1 MKKTYK
7 LSIEDIENLKNDLLN
22 YKNNIINR
30 LPKFIDELTKAGFEV
45 IEEKMAEA
53 HVTYDEK
60 GVKSGA
66 DTSHTKYVN
75 LKYTKTSV
83 TATLVVEGKELLF
96 IEFGAGVRYNKNLG
110 SSPHDKGKE
119 FGFLIGSY
127 GKGYGARQAWG
138 YYDES
143 GNLII
148 TRGVKAT
155 MPVYSVVDKTQK
167 TYIEIARKVFG
178 NVDK

>member
-1 MKKTYK
+1 MEKTYK

-22 YKNNIINR
+22 YKNN
-30 LPKFIDELTKAGFEV
+30 LLSKLSEFVEELKKLGYTV

-53 HVTYDEK
+53 SIRYEN

-66 DTSHTKYVN
+66 DTNHTKYVVYSYDN
-75 LKYTKTSV
+75 AKI
-83 TATLVVEGKELLF
+83 TATLVVEGEELLF
-96 IEFGAGVRYNKNLG
+96 IEFGAGVFYNKELG

-155 MPVYSVVDKTQK
+155 MPVYSVGHKVEEE
-167 TYIEIARKVFG
+167 YVAIARKVFG

>member
-1 MKKTYK
+1 MKKTYN

-22 YKNNIINR
+22 YKNNVLNK
-30 LPKFIDELTKAGFEV
+30 LPQFVKELTDAGLPV
-45 IEEKMAEA
+45 IEARMAQA
-53 HVTYDEK
+53 TVKYDEK
-60 GVKSGA
+60 GIKSGA
-66 DTSHTKYVN
+66 DTSHNKYVT
-75 LKYTKTSV
+75 LSYTDTSAK
-83 TATLVVEGKELLF
+83 ATLVVEGEELLF
-96 IEFGAGVRYNKNLG
+96 IEFGAGVHYNKNLG